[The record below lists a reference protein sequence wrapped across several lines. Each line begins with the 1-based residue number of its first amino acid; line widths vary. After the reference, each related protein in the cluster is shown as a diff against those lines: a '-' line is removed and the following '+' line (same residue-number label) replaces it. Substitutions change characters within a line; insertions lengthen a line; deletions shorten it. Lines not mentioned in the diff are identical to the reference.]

1 LYSRIAEATALGV
14 PAATSGPATWL
25 GRLRATNA
33 GSGVAARALIVAG
46 LACAC
51 PPLFA
56 GWAALAGTALVAAA
70 AALALTLAPRAA
82 AADVAR

>member
-1 LYSRIAEATALGV
+1 MGLVWALPLV
-14 PAATSGPATWL
+14 PWL
-25 GRLRATNA
+25 GRLRAANA
-33 GSGVAARALIVAG
+33 GSSGVTRALIVAG

-70 AALALTLAPRAA
+70 TALALTLAPRAA
-82 AADVAR
+82 AAEVAR